1 MYSRLRSRIGAIHA
15 PIARAWGAVVV
26 SVAFMRAN
34 AINMRRAGLLLRA
47 LSAKASWSHGAF
59 VNARDV
65 AKGEASLATTTNPEL
80 AEVLTYMVGQ
90 GAGCVGARSWHGS
103 PGSYA
108 VSAPRARRGAAE
120 RCRQSPS
127 RYKPA
132 EHTD

>member
-1 MYSRLRSRIGAIHA
+1 
-15 PIARAWGAVVV
+15 
-26 SVAFMRAN
+26 MRAN

-65 AKGEASLATTTNPEL
+65 AKGEATLATTTDLEL
-80 AEVLTYMVGQ
+80 AEVLTYMVDQGWLVGV
-90 GAGCVGARSWHGS
+90 GAGGS

-108 VSAPRARRGAAE
+108 VTRHGLDEAQRKMPAE
-120 RCRQSPS
+120 PKP
-127 RYKPA
+127 YKPA